1 MDLLDLIQE
10 GNLGLEHAVD
20 KFDWRRGFKFST
32 YATFWIRQAIGRA
45 LDQKASLI
53 RIPGDRSASLRAAL
67 RQASGDGE
75 TLDQQNAELHR
86 LTTPVSLDKTVGD
99 DGDATLGDLMANG
112 DGTPEDHVMTLVESD
127 LLDELLDT
135 LEPRARFAV
144 EARFGLADGERKS
157 FREVGEQLGVT
168 AEAARRLVSRAVAGL
183 RDDAERILAV

>member
-1 MDLLDLIQE
+1 MPWIGDNLSRRLSASWSGAGSKSQSRPWRPPALALHDLQRPQSVQRGRELVPPRSGVVRRRVRPHRLQALLVQLLLDRVQYL
-10 GNLGLEHAVD
+10 
-20 KFDWRRGFKFST
+20 
-32 YATFWIRQAIGRA
+32 RQRA
-45 LDQKASLI
+45 LAIEELLRGPVDDPTAS
-53 RIPGDRSASLRAAL
+53 PYLR
-67 RQASGDGE
+67 
-75 TLDQQNAELHR
+75 
-86 LTTPVSLDKTVGD
+86 
-99 DGDATLGDLMANG
+99 
-112 DGTPEDHVMTLVESD
+112 